1 MRFLKKSRPKIG
13 LALSSGA
20 ALGIAH
26 IGVIKAFREADIP
39 IDFIAGTSMGSI
51 IGACFAKEGEIKEV
65 EEEAL
70 KTDWRRFTR
79 LLDPNI
85 NYLKKGL
92 IYGQRIENLLRS
104 LIGDIDFKDLKI
116 PFAAVTT
123 DIVTGKE
130 IVIREGSVIAAVRAS
145 ISIPGIFVP
154 VIIKEDCLVDGGMT
168 NPVPVDVVTH
178 MGAKLIIAVNVLHD
192 PQKRKIFKLSKKSKT
207 SEPPNIFNTLMQS
220 IYIMEQTIVKL
231 KTLEADIIIEPDVS
245 HLESFEFHK
254 SREAIAAGYTAAV
267 NNIPKITKLIS
278 KQ

>member
-104 LIGDIDFKDLKI
+104 LIGDIDFKDLKRDRRDWLVQTGARYI
-116 PFAAVTT
+116 WSLPAVVEARQRLYENLSLIMPEPHNYVV
-123 DIVTGKE
+123 DRIVQSIDKY
-130 IVIREGSVIAAVRAS
+130 VRAFNLFDS
-145 ISIPGIFVP
+145 LTIF
-154 VIIKEDCLVDGGMT
+154 E
-168 NPVPVDVVTH
+168 
-178 MGAKLIIAVNVLHD
+178 AK
-192 PQKRKIFKLSKKSKT
+192 
-207 SEPPNIFNTLMQS
+207 
-220 IYIMEQTIVKL
+220 
-231 KTLEADIIIEPDVS
+231 
-245 HLESFEFHK
+245 
-254 SREAIAAGYTAAV
+254 
-267 NNIPKITKLIS
+267 
-278 KQ
+278 